1 MRSVVAWDA
10 EDLVHRTHVLCVSDL
25 RVVVRR
31 GRGCHFGL
39 PVASAGGR
47 MHRMDSE
54 DLERWLRERSEDA
67 LQVAVAVGFL

>member
-1 MRSVVAWDA
+1 
-10 EDLVHRTHVLCVSDL
+10 
-25 RVVVRR
+25 
-31 GRGCHFGL
+31 
-39 PVASAGGR
+39 